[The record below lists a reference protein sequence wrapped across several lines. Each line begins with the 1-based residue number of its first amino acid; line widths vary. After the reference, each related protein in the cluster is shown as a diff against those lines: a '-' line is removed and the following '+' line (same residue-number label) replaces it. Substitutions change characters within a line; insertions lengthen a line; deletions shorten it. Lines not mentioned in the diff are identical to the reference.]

1 MWATPIKFLLICVV
15 VIFCAQFHFSETW
28 QEYYQKADKAL
39 ISGEYQTAISL
50 YLRGM
55 NNANKKYT
63 IKIWDDLGFSY
74 FQTKKFK
81 HAISYLEKSVSAFP
95 ENFNSKLYLAACYYF
110 NKSPK
115 KANLLLKEIEKN
127 VYFDDKWIV
136 ETDGTKIINEYGDE
150 MSHDHI
156 ERLKRE
162 IGVYINRQKKSDA
175 LCVYIDAFN
184 ENNIEAFNYLKK
196 CVLNQL
202 GNNSIEIEKMTSMI
216 QHKLYD
222 HINNNLIWFTLQDS
236 INILKKGDIDSA
248 IHKLE
253 EGLLIN
259 EKSYAIN
266 YNLALIHFDLYKL
279 DDLRVEELNIAEK
292 YCARAIWYRDF
303 LLIHSDYIGAY
314 DLMGNI
320 YFSKKEYKKSLR
332 EYKTILEINP
342 NDPAAHYN
350 LGFVYYTLKDLSKAE
365 VEWKKSLE
373 NSNELIE
380 ELKKSKSNK
389 EKLDHSI
396 TVKKLEIS
404 YQAYL
409 ALGKLYFDQGF
420 KDKAIPELEMAAF
433 IRPNKAEPHYKLAL
447 SYLASE
453 NIKKAIYHLEKY
465 IYLGGDKSN
474 EAKALLQKL
483 IK

>member
-1 MWATPIKFLLICVV
+1 
-15 VIFCAQFHFSETW
+15 
-28 QEYYQKADKAL
+28 
-39 ISGEYQTAISL
+39 
-50 YLRGM
+50 
-55 NNANKKYT
+55 
-63 IKIWDDLGFSY
+63 
-74 FQTKKFK
+74 
-81 HAISYLEKSVSAFP
+81 
-95 ENFNSKLYLAACYYF
+95 
-110 NKSPK
+110 
-115 KANLLLKEIEKN
+115 
-127 VYFDDKWIV
+127 
-136 ETDGTKIINEYGDE
+136 
-150 MSHDHI
+150 
-156 ERLKRE
+156 
-162 IGVYINRQKKSDA
+162 
-175 LCVYIDAFN
+175 
-184 ENNIEAFNYLKK
+184 
-196 CVLNQL
+196 
-202 GNNSIEIEKMTSMI
+202 
-216 QHKLYD
+216 
-222 HINNNLIWFTLQDS
+222 
-236 INILKKGDIDSA
+236 
-248 IHKLE
+248 
-253 EGLLIN
+253 
-259 EKSYAIN
+259 
-266 YNLALIHFDLYKL
+266 
-279 DDLRVEELNIAEK
+279 
-292 YCARAIWYRDF
+292 
-303 LLIHSDYIGAY
+303 
-314 DLMGNI
+314 MGNI

-365 VEWKKSLE
+365 AEWKKSLE